1 MVWFPEEP
9 ELWAESKLFILLGLG
24 LFYKMRGLGLRGLSP
39 PPRSCP
45 PVEAPTKHLTS
56 TQVKA
61 HSAPRVHSHTQGV
74 PSRSPPTPPPL
85 TGPAFSLP
93 QTSPSPEAAPRKG
106 RPSGGSERTAS
117 WQRRKWA
124 EWIEFFPLRPKG
136 LSTLF
141 SCPGG
146 LTATRIYDLDSFD
159 PGL

>member
-74 PSRSPPTPPPL
+74 PSRSPPTPPPAHRPCFL
-85 TGPAFSLP
+85 
-93 QTSPSPEAAPRKG
+93 SPPNEPVSRSSSRKG

>member
-74 PSRSPPTPPPL
+74 PSRSPPPPPPRSQAL
-85 TGPAFSLP
+85 LSLSPKRARLQKQLPGKDGPVG
-93 QTSPSPEAAPRKG
+93 APRGQLLG
-106 RPSGGSERTAS
+106 RDGSGRSGSN
-117 WQRRKWA
+117 
-124 EWIEFFPLRPKG
+124 FFL
-136 LSTLF
+136 
-141 SCPGG
+141 
-146 LTATRIYDLDSFD
+146 
-159 PGL
+159 